1 MATSWPIM
9 ERRGP
14 QVGEAEVAAF
24 EQGFGLPLPDD
35 YRRFLLEVNGGYPA
49 DENTRISHLTINRLF
64 SLADKDD
71 ESRNLEVRANRARES
86 LPHPDL
92 LFIGHFDGARIL
104 LALSGSHRGE
114 VWSQD
119 TVDPRPDDANP
130 RVLWHDRRDMTKVAS
145 SFEEFMRKLEPLKS
159 VAPGP

>member
-9 ERRGP
+9 KRCGP
-14 QVGEAEVAAF
+14 QVEEAEVAAF
-24 EQGFGLPLPDD
+24 EQRFGLTLPDD
-35 YRRFLLEVNGGYPA
+35 YRRFLLEVNGGRLA
-49 DENTRISHLTINRLF
+49 EENTRFLHFIVNRLF

-71 ESRNLEVRANRARES
+71 ESRDLETRAVWARPT

-104 LALSGSHRGE
+104 ISLSGDHRGE

-130 RVLWHDRRDMTKVAS
+130 RVLWHDRRDMTKIAS
-145 SFEEFMRKLEPLKS
+145 SFEEFVRKLEPLE
-159 VAPGP
+159 

>member
-14 QVGEAEVAAF
+14 RVGEAEVAAF
-24 EQGFGLPLPDD
+24 EQRFGIPLPDD

-49 DENTRISHLTINRLF
+49 DENTRFSHYVINRLF

-71 ESRNLEVRANRARES
+71 ESRDLETRASWARAT

-114 VWSQD
+114 VWAQD
-119 TVDPRPDDANP
+119 TVVPRPDDANP
-130 RVLWHDRRDMTKVAS
+130 RVLWHDRRDMTELAG
-145 SFEEFMRKLEPLKS
+145 SFEEFVRMLEPLES
-159 VAPGP
+159 L

>member
-1 MATSWPIM
+1 MSISWPIM

-14 QVGEAEVAAF
+14 QVRESEIAAF
-24 EQGFGLPLPDD
+24 EQRFGATLPDD
-35 YRRFLLEVNGGYPA
+35 YRRFLVEVNGGRPA
-49 DENTRISHLTINRLF
+49 DTNARCSQEVINSLF
-64 SLADKDD
+64 SLADKEH
-71 ESRNLEVRANRARES
+71 ESRDLETRASRARPD

-104 LALSGSHRGE
+104 LALTGDHRGE

-130 RVLWHDRRDMTKVAS
+130 RVLWHDRRDMTKVAD
-145 SFEEFMRKLEPLKS
+145 SFEQFVRMLRPLE
-159 VAPGP
+159 

>member
-14 QVGEAEVAAF
+14 QVDEAEVAAF
-24 EQGFGLPLPDD
+24 EQRFGRLLPDD

-49 DENTRISHLTINRLF
+49 DENTRIAHLIVNRLF

-71 ESRNLEVRANRARES
+71 ESRDLETRALRARET

-104 LALSGSHRGE
+104 LMLTGSHRGQ

-130 RVLWHDRRDMTKVAS
+130 RVLWHDRRDMTKIAD
-145 SFEEFMRKLEPLKS
+145 SFEEFLRKLEPLE
-159 VAPGP
+159 

>member
-14 QVGEAEVAAF
+14 QVAEAEVAAF
-24 EQGFGLPLPDD
+24 EHRFGSTLPDD
-35 YRRFLLEVNGGYPA
+35 YRRFLLEVNGGRPA
-49 DENTRISHLTINRLF
+49 SENKQFSHYSINRLF

-71 ESRNLEVRANRARES
+71 ESRDLETRALRARAT

-92 LFIGHFDGARIL
+92 LFVGHFDGARIL
-104 LALSGSHRGE
+104 LALTPTHRGE

-130 RVLWHDRRDMTKVAS
+130 RVLWHDRRDMTKVAD
-145 SFEEFMRKLEPLKS
+145 SFEQFVRMLKPLE
-159 VAPGP
+159 

>member
-9 ERRGP
+9 NRRGP
-14 QVGEAEVAAF
+14 VVEEAEIAAF
-24 EQGFGLPLPDD
+24 EQRFGLPLSDD
-35 YRRFLLEVNGGYPA
+35 YRRFLLEVNGGRPA
-49 DENTRISHLTINRLF
+49 QENRRFSDYVINRLF
-64 SLADKDD
+64 SLADKED
-71 ESRNLEVRANRARES
+71 ESRDLETRAGWARAT

-114 VWSQD
+114 VWAQD

-130 RVLWHDRRDMTKVAS
+130 RVLWHDRRDMTKLAS
-145 SFEEFMRKLEPLKS
+145 SFEEFVRMLKPLESL
-159 VAPGP
+159 